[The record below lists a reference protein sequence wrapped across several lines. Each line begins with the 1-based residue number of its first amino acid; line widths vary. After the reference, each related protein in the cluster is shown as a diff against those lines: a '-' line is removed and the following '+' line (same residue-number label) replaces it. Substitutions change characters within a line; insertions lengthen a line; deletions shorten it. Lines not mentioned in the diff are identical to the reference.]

1 MKKHSAGEG
10 VTLFDTLMTSYLA
23 AVSKIISVKPQ
34 IEPVQDS
41 YWKKDSTSYQ
51 EAPQT
56 SSKAR
61 KDVSQPSSN
70 TH

>member
-34 IEPVQDS
+34 IKPVQDA
-41 YWKKDSTSYQ
+41 YWEKDSTSYQ
-51 EAPQT
+51 KSP
-56 SSKAR
+56 
-61 KDVSQPSSN
+61 
-70 TH
+70 